1 MAGKSF
7 EEMSISD
14 LFNVLEKTAKELERN
29 DIEFEA
35 AFDEY
40 KDGVRAVKIL
50 KEKLSDVKAK
60 VEVLTEDGELKDFLA
75 EE

>member
-1 MAGKSF
+1 MAEKSF